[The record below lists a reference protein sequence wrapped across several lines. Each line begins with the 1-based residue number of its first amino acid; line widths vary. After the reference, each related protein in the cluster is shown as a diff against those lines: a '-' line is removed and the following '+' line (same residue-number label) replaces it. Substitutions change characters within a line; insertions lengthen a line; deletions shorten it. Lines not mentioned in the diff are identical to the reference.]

1 MKAADTLSGTH
12 KKPATRAN
20 APNNQRTKWF
30 RKSERCCLSNR
41 ADKHFFVLVSSR
53 PTDSTGSWHYV
64 VDKSLKPNITKKERQ
79 AYVVLRKEKSIMI
92 LPANKRKAT
101 VMKDT
106 GEYEHKVTTVLSD
119 DKASDKLTQ
128 ISYSQNIVSI
138 IKKLKEEDKITER

>member
-1 MKAADTLSGTH
+1 M
-12 KKPATRAN
+12 
-20 APNNQRTKWF
+20 
-30 RKSERCCLSNR
+30 E
-41 ADKHFFVLVSSR
+41 
-53 PTDSTGSWHYV
+53 
-64 VDKSLKPNITKKERQ
+64 
-79 AYVVLRKEKSIMI
+79 LRKEKSIMI